1 MKCPHCNETLLMSER
16 FNIEIDY
23 CPRCRGVWLDKGEL
37 EKMLDFA
44 EHKHAATRLEPQRD
58 HLDNDYELRKRNEK
72 FYGKP
77 HKKRGFLGDL
87 FDFD

>member
-16 FNIEIDY
+16 LNIEIDY
-23 CPRCRGVWLDKGEL
+23 CPQCRGVWLDKGEL

-44 EHKHAATRLEPQRD
+44 EHKYAAARIEPQRD
-58 HLDNDYELRKRNEK
+58 HLDHDYEARKRTENY
-72 FYGKP
+72 YGKP
-77 HKKRGFLGDL
+77 HKKKGFLGDL